1 MRKNYGTWYTLPL
14 AVWISLFFVIPIAI
28 VLIYSVLTRDYTG
41 GVIWKF
47 SLDSFAALA
56 NPSFLKATATTIFI
70 ALVSTAIT
78 IVLAMPV
85 AYYMARSRSNTIL
98 LLLVVV
104 PFWVNFLIRVYAWM
118 AVLGQEG
125 FLNDLIRWM
134 GLTNE
139 PVTFLFN
146 IWAVIIVHVYAY
158 LPYAILPLFTTIEK
172 FDFGL
177 LEAARDLGASHLK
190 SLTRIMLPNV
200 QSGIITAVLFT
211 FIPILGSYAI
221 PDLIGGTDSTMLG
234 TIVALNLR
242 TGNNWPLASSISVV
256 LTVITSIGLL
266 LYFLYNQRLEKVHL
280 QFQEE
285 TK

>member
-1 MRKNYGTWYTLPL
+1 MKKNYGTWYTLPL
-14 AVWISLFFVIPIAI
+14 AVWISLFFVVPIAI
-28 VLIYSVLTRDYTG
+28 VLVYSVLTRDYTG
-41 GVIWKF
+41 GVLWKF
-47 SLDSFAALA
+47 SLESFSALA
-56 NPSFLKATATTIFI
+56 NPSFLKATGTTVFI

-78 IVLAMPV
+78 IVLSLPV
-85 AYYMARSRSNTIL
+85 AYYMARSKNNTLL

-125 FLNDLIRWM
+125 FLNDILHWL
-134 GLTNE
+134 GLTQE

-146 IWAVIIVHVYAY
+146 IWAVILVHVYAY

-177 LEAARDLGASHLK
+177 LEAARDLGASHVE
-190 SLTRIMLPNV
+190 SLTRILLPNI

-242 TGNNWPLASSISVV
+242 TGNNWPLASAISVV
-256 LTVITSIGLL
+256 LTVITSVGLL
-266 LYFLYNQRLEKVHL
+266 LYFLYNRRLEKVHL
-280 QFQEE
+280 QWQEE

>member
-1 MRKNYGTWYTLPL
+1 MRKNYGIWYTLPL
-14 AVWISLFFVIPIAI
+14 AVWISLFFVVPIAI
-28 VLIYSVLTRDYTG
+28 VLLYSVLTRDYTG
-41 GVIWKF
+41 GVLWKF
-47 SLDSFAALA
+47 SLESFSALA
-56 NPSFLKATATTIFI
+56 NPSFLKATGTTIFI
-70 ALVSTAIT
+70 ALISTTIT
-78 IVLAMPV
+78 IILALPV
-85 AYYMARSRSNTIL
+85 AYYMARSRNNTIL

-104 PFWVNFLIRVYAWM
+104 PFWVNFLIRVYSWM

-125 FLNDLIRWM
+125 FLNDLLSWL
-134 GLTNE
+134 GLTKE

-146 IWAVIIVHVYAY
+146 IWAVILVHVYAY

-177 LEAARDLGASHLK
+177 LEAARDLGASHME

-242 TGNNWPLASSISVV
+242 TANNWPLASAISVV

-266 LYFLYNQRLEKVHL
+266 VYFLYNQRLEKVHL
-280 QFQEE
+280 QVQEG

>member
-1 MRKNYGTWYTLPL
+1 MKKNYGTWYTLPL
-14 AVWISLFFVIPIAI
+14 AVWISLFFVVPIAI
-28 VLIYSVLTRDYTG
+28 VLLYSVLTRDYTG
-41 GVIWKF
+41 GVLWKF
-47 SLDSFAALA
+47 SLESFSALA
-56 NPSFLKATATTIFI
+56 NASFLKATGTTVFI
-70 ALVSTAIT
+70 ALVSTTIT
-78 IVLAMPV
+78 IVMSLPV
-85 AYYMARSRSNTIL
+85 AYYMARSRNNTLL

-125 FLNDLIRWM
+125 FLNDLLGWL
-134 GLTNE
+134 GLTQE

-146 IWAVIIVHVYAY
+146 IWAVILVHVYAY

-177 LEAARDLGASHLK
+177 LEAARDLGASHME
-190 SLTRIMLPNV
+190 SLRRIMLPNI

-242 TGNNWPLASSISVV
+242 TGNNWPLASAISVV
-256 LTVITSIGLL
+256 LTVITSVGLL

-280 QFQEE
+280 QVQEE

>member
-1 MRKNYGTWYTLPL
+1 MKKNYGTWYTLPL
-14 AVWISLFFVIPIAI
+14 AIWVSLFFVIPIAI
-28 VLIYSVLTRDYTG
+28 VLVYSVLTRDYTG
-41 GVIWKF
+41 GVIGKL
-47 SLDSFAALA
+47 SVESFVALA
-56 NPSFLKATATTIFI
+56 NPSFLKATGTTVLI
-70 ALVSTAIT
+70 ALISTALT
-78 IVLAMPV
+78 LVLALPV
-85 AYYMARSRSNTIL
+85 AYYMARSRNNTLL

-125 FLNDLIRWM
+125 FINDLLRWS
-134 GLTNE
+134 GLTSE

-146 IWAVIIVHVYAY
+146 IEAVIVVHVYAY

-177 LEAARDLGASHLK
+177 LEAARDLGASHRK
-190 SLTRIMLPNV
+190 SLTRVLLPNI

-242 TGNNWPLASSISVV
+242 TGNNWPLASAISVV
-256 LTVITSIGLL
+256 LTAITSVGLL
-266 LYFLYNQRLEKVHL
+266 VYFLYNQRLEKNRLHT
-280 QFQEE
+280 QENS
-285 TK
+285 

>member
-14 AVWISLFFVIPIAI
+14 TIWISLFFVIPIAI
-28 VLIYSVLTRDYTG
+28 VLLYSVLTRDYTG

-47 SLDSFAALA
+47 SLDAFGALT
-56 NPSFLKATATTIFI
+56 NPSFLKATGTTVFI
-70 ALVSTAIT
+70 ALVSTVAT
-78 IVLAMPV
+78 IVLALPV
-85 AYYMARSRSNTIL
+85 AYYMARSKNNTLL

-118 AVLGQEG
+118 VVLGREG
-125 FLNDLIRWM
+125 FLNDLLHWLR
-134 GLTNE
+134 LTGE

-146 IWAVIIVHVYAY
+146 IWAVIVVHVYAY

-177 LEAARDLGASHLK
+177 LEAAQDLGA
-190 SLTRIMLPNV
+190 TRYGALRRVMLPNI

-221 PDLIGGTDSTMLG
+221 PDLVGGTDSTMLG
-234 TIVALNLR
+234 VLVAINLK
-242 TGNNWPLASSISVV
+242 TGNNWPLASAISVV

-266 LYFLYNQRLEKVHL
+266 FYFLYEHSQAKTHL
-280 QFQEE
+280 QAQEGSS
-285 TK
+285 